1 MPDNVVRDVLAGAIR
16 PDGERVSEADQVG
29 TCKRSISG
37 RTFALNRV
45 FYPQQKPAILL
56 NANGCYA
63 RQVLS

>member
-16 PDGERVSEADQVG
+16 PDGERVSEADQGGNLQAVDHG
-29 TCKRSISG
+29 P
-37 RTFALNRV
+37 TFALNRV

-56 NANGCYA
+56 NANGCCA